1 MKLVCALLLLLGVA
15 CQTRG
20 DGPEDPI
27 WGKQTCASCAMLV
40 SAPRF
45 AAQLAASN
53 GEVHYFDDVGCLA
66 AYLAQRTR
74 ATGQAWVRAEAGGWV
89 KAELAHFAS
98 GAKTPMDYGFALSEN
113 GPLDWQAVRGEVS
126 QRLQHRIQP

>member
-1 MKLVCALLLLLGVA
+1 MKFVWALVLLLGVA
-15 CQTRG
+15 CQARG
-20 DGPEDPI
+20 DRPQDPV

-45 AAQLAASN
+45 AAQLASSN

-66 AYLAQRTR
+66 AYLAQRPQ
-74 ATGQAWVRAEAGGWV
+74 ASGQAWVRAETGGWI

-98 GAKTPMDYGFALSEN
+98 GAQTPMDYGFELAQT
-113 GPLDWQAVRGEVS
+113 GPLAWQAVRAEVS
-126 QRLQHRIQP
+126 QRLEKRSP